1 MFIDWFNTKE
11 VTLLAIK
18 LANDLS
24 AELEKNNHKSQK
36 KASDHNARTMQKIC
50 RELNQYQ
57 QKNKLNFLKKSKLAN
72 EFKWRLTEIG
82 HQKDFVDSTTK
93 ELLMH
98 MNE

>member
-24 AELEKNNHKSQK
+24 AELEKNKNKNQK
-36 KASDHNARTMQKIC
+36 KSSDHNARIMQKIC
-50 RELNQYQ
+50 GELNQYQ

-72 EFKWRLTEIG
+72 EFRWRLIEIG
-82 HQKDFVDSTTK
+82 HPKDFVDSTTK

-98 MNE
+98 MN

>member
-24 AELEKNNHKSQK
+24 AELEKNKKNHKKSSEHHAK
-36 KASDHNARTMQKIC
+36 TLQKIYG
-50 RELNQYQ
+50 ELNQYQ

-72 EFKWRLTEIG
+72 EFRWRLIEIG
-82 HQKDFVDSTTK
+82 HPKDFVDSTTK

-98 MNE
+98 MN

>member
-18 LANDLS
+18 LADDLS
-24 AELEKNNHKSQK
+24 AGLEKNSNKSLK
-36 KASDHNARTMQKIC
+36 KASEHNTKIMQKIC
-50 RELNQYQ
+50 VQLNQYQ

-72 EFKWRLTEIG
+72 EFRWRLIEIG
-82 HQKDFVDSTTK
+82 HPIDFVDSTTK

-98 MNE
+98 MN

>member
-18 LANDLS
+18 LADELS
-24 AELEKNNHKSQK
+24 AELEKNSNKNLR
-36 KASDHNARTMQKIC
+36 KASEHNAKIMPKIC
-50 RELNQYQ
+50 GQLSQYQ

-72 EFKWRLTEIG
+72 EFRWRLIEIG
-82 HQKDFVDSTTK
+82 HPKEFVDSTTK

-98 MNE
+98 MN

>member
-18 LANDLS
+18 LADELS
-24 AELEKNNHKSQK
+24 AELEKNSNKNLR
-36 KASDHNARTMQKIC
+36 KASEHNAKIMPKIC
-50 RELNQYQ
+50 GQLNQYQ

-72 EFKWRLTEIG
+72 EFRWRLIEIG
-82 HQKDFVDSTTK
+82 HSKEFVDSTTK

-98 MNE
+98 MN

>member
-1 MFIDWFNTKE
+1 MFFDWFNTKE

-24 AELEKNNHKSQK
+24 AELEKNNKNPK
-36 KASDHNARTMQKIC
+36 KANEHNARSMQKIC

-72 EFKWRLTEIG
+72 EFRWRLTEIG
-82 HQKDFVDSTTK
+82 HQKDFVDSTTQ

-98 MNE
+98 MN